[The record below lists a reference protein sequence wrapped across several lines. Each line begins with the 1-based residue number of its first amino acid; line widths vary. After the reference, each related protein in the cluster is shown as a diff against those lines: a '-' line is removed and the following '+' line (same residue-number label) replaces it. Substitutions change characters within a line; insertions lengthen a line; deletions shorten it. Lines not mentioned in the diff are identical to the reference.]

1 MFVQNLIG
9 KSIPNS
15 ICLCRLSRSSDTVNP
30 ASVHKEIHT
39 IICHFKCGLLCLHT
53 PQLPTICWC
62 KDKHWMVMCYSRHRR
77 PNEGRTRG
85 TNWGEALWLIYCI
98 MHQGWVGNGMRDE
111 HTHRS
116 GPRVYHAED
125 GDYTQ
130 KIEDKD
136 GRVTHLSQ
144 QWEREGITLAR
155 RQEKQHQ
162 EQRTQWWMSVDYK
175 FSHVILIT
183 RVDSFKFL
191 F

>member
-53 PQLPTICWC
+53 PQLPLICWC

-85 TNWGEALWLIYCI
+85 TNWGEVLWLIYCI

-144 QWEREGITLAR
+144 QMRKRRNHTCKKTRETTSGTENTVMNECWLQIQPYNIDHTCR
-155 RQEKQHQ
+155 
-162 EQRTQWWMSVDYK
+162 
-175 FSHVILIT
+175 FP
-183 RVDSFKFL
+183 
-191 F
+191 